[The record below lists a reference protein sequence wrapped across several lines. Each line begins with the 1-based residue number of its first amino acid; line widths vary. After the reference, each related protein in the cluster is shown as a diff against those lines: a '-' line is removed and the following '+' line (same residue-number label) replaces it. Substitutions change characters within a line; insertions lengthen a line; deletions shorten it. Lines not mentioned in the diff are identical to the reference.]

1 MSEASVIQFL
11 MVDQFE
17 VQSLR
22 QVVPDVP
29 HLGGTHEPGLTNMHG
44 KADEVLRT
52 SGQKA
57 LADGQPDHQPKPSPS
72 EDVNVEERHLDEPEN
87 AHYVED
93 ARPYDFAFMSFVSD
107 GTFHGTP
114 YDSDRLH
121 VIQDVDMVSNT
132 IIHPDKLAFPAHMM
146 QYVVLAGMYGDRRFR
161 RDQHAVFAFASV
173 AATTA
178 VIERVNNIL

>member
-1 MSEASVIQFL
+1 MS
-11 MVDQFE
+11 
-17 VQSLR
+17 
-22 QVVPDVP
+22 P
-29 HLGGTHEPGLTNMHG
+29 TWTNMHD

-107 GTFHGTP
+107 GTFHGT
-114 YDSDRLH
+114 LM
-121 VIQDVDMVSNT
+121 IQIACMSSKMLT
-132 IIHPDKLAFPAHMM
+132 WF
-146 QYVVLAGMYGDRRFR
+146 QTR
-161 RDQHAVFAFASV
+161 
-173 AATTA
+173 
-178 VIERVNNIL
+178 